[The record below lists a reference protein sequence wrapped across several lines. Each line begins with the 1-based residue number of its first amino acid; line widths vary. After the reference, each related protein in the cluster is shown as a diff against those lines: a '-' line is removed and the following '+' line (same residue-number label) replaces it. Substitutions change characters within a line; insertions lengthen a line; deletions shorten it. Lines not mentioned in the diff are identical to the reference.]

1 MTGREPV
8 MTDFG
13 TFRTPSRKARVEEMQ
28 QRVTNRILYIGAP
41 ALLVVGIVVA
51 ILDRGAPSI
60 IAVRGT
66 GFLLVVLLLL
76 AKFKRFKGF
85 GFEAEMWEEKQEEAA
100 VLVDELKKN

>member
-1 MTGREPV
+1 

-13 TFRTPSRKARVEEMQ
+13 TFRTPALKARVEELQ
-28 QRVTNRILYIGAP
+28 QLFTNIIVSIGAT
-41 ALLVVGIVVA
+41 ALLIVGLVLA

-60 IAVRGT
+60 IAVLGT

-100 VLVDELKKN
+100 VLV